1 MGAGGT
7 GAPPMRVVVL
17 LGGESEEREVS
28 LASGCNVA
36 DALRQAGHDVVALD
50 SAGGALTR
58 EDEAKILAE
67 GVGVLPPGTSSR
79 AAASGHSGA
88 SDGAKLVDHEE
99 IGSPGGGFGLE
110 DVRGASADVVFLAL
124 HGGMGEDGTLQAL
137 LDLGGVAYAGTGMLG
152 SGLAMDKDVTK
163 RILRDAGIPTPD
175 WLVNPTAQEAVERL
189 GLPLIAKP
197 VAGGSSVRLYLLDD
211 AAQVEERIRLEAVGA
226 SESGEASDMM
236 YEAFVAGREFT
247 VGILGEEALPVGEI
261 VSEHGLFDYEC
272 KYQAGMADEVF
283 PAEIS
288 DALAQ
293 TLRERALRVHRLLRL
308 RDFSRIDFM
317 VDGEGE
323 AWCLEANTLPGM
335 TANSLLPKAARAAG
349 MTFPEL
355 CDRIVRMAAERA
367 GRTSS

>member
-1 MGAGGT
+1 
-7 GAPPMRVVVL
+7 MRVVVL
-17 LGGESEEREVS
+17 LGGESEERDVS
-28 LASGCNVA
+28 LASGCQVA
-36 DALRQAGHDVVALD
+36 DALREAGHDVVALD
-50 SAGGALTR
+50 PAGGALTR
-58 EDEAKILAE
+58 EDESKILAE
-67 GVGVLPPGTSSR
+67 GVGILPPGASVTD
-79 AAASGHSGA
+79 AASDHSGP
-88 SDGAKLVDHEE
+88 SDSAKLEDHQE
-99 IGSPGGGFGLE
+99 IGSLGRGLVLD
-110 DVRGASADVVFLAL
+110 DVRRASADVVFPAL

-137 LDLGGVAYAGTGMLG
+137 LDLAGIAYAGTGMLG
-152 SGLAMDKDVTK
+152 SVLAMDKDVTK
-163 RILRDAGIPTPD
+163 RILRDAGVPTPD
-175 WLVNPTAQEAVERL
+175 WLVDPTAQEAVERL

-226 SESGEASDMM
+226 SETGEASDMM

-261 VSEHGLFDYEC
+261 VCEHGLFDYER
-272 KYQAGMADEVF
+272 KYQAGMADEIF
-283 PAEIS
+283 PAEIP

-293 TLRERALRVHRLLRL
+293 TLQERALQVHRLLRL
-308 RDFSRIDFM
+308 RDFSRVDFM

-355 CDRIVRMAAERA
+355 CDRIVHMAAERSRR
-367 GRTSS
+367 GST

>member
-1 MGAGGT
+1 MGAGGK

-17 LGGESEEREVS
+17 LGGESEERGVS

-67 GVGVLPPGTSSR
+67 GVGVLPPP
-79 AAASGHSGA
+79 
-88 SDGAKLVDHEE
+88 DGAKLVDHDE
-99 IGSPGGGFGLE
+99 IDSPGGGFGLE
-110 DVRGASADVVFLAL
+110 DVRGASADLVFLAL

-175 WLVNPTAQEAVERL
+175 WLVNPTAQGAVERL

-283 PAEIS
+283 PADVS

-308 RDFSRIDFM
+308 RDFSRVDFM

>member
-1 MGAGGT
+1 
-7 GAPPMRVVVL
+7 MRVVVL
-17 LGGESEEREVS
+17 LGGESEERDVS
-28 LASGCNVA
+28 LASGCQVA

-50 SAGGALTR
+50 PVGGALALS
-58 EDEAKILAE
+58 DEAKILAE
-67 GVGVLPPGTSSR
+67 GVGILPPGEISGGVASISG
-79 AAASGHSGA
+79 AASAPSA
-88 SDGAKLVDHEE
+88 MLLSNREE
-99 IGSPGGGFGLE
+99 
-110 DVRGASADVVFLAL
+110 VVSADLVFPVL

-163 RILRDAGIPTPD
+163 RLLRDAGVPTPD
-175 WLVNPTAQEAVERL
+175 WLVNPTPQEAVERL

-211 AAQVEERIRLEAVGA
+211 SAQVEETIRLEAVRV

-261 VSEHGLFDYEC
+261 VSEHPLFDYEC

-288 DALAQ
+288 DTLAR
-293 TLRERALRVHRLLRL
+293 TLQERALEVHRLLRL
-308 RDFSRIDFM
+308 RDFSRVDFM
-317 VDGEGE
+317 VDEEGE
-323 AWCLEANTLPGM
+323 SWCLEANTLPGM

-349 MTFPEL
+349 ISFPEL
-355 CDRIVRMAAERA
+355 CDRIVCMAADRA
-367 GRTSS
+367 RGAMF